1 MKNKYPA
8 ATIVG
13 LVSLMVFLVAC
24 SGGGPSSLGIR
35 DIVQG
40 TGDEALAGTT
50 LVMHYTG
57 WLYSNGKH
65 GKKFD
70 SSLDSGQPFSFKLG
84 AGEVIEGWDK
94 GIAGMRAG
102 GKRELIIPSQMGYGS
117 KGAPPDIP
125 PNAALI
131 FEVQLL
137 SVQK

>member
-1 MKNKYPA
+1 MTIKYLVV
-8 ATIVG
+8 AT
-13 LVSLMVFLVAC
+13 LWLASLLFLLVAC
-24 SGGGPSSLGIR
+24 SSGGPSSLGIR

-40 TGDEALAGTT
+40 TGDEAVPGST

-102 GKRELIIPSQMGYGS
+102 GKRELIIPSQLGYGS
-117 KGAPPDIP
+117 QGAPPDIP

>member
-8 ATIVG
+8 VAT
-13 LVSLMVFLVAC
+13 LLLASLAFLLVAC

-35 DIVQG
+35 DIEKG
-40 TGDEALAGTT
+40 TGDEAVTGST

-94 GIAGMRAG
+94 GIAGMKVG
-102 GKRELIIPSQMGYGS
+102 GKRELTIPSQMGYGAQ
-117 KGAPPDIP
+117 GAPPDIP

-131 FEVQLL
+131 FEVELL
-137 SVQK
+137 SVIK

>member
-1 MKNKYPA
+1 MTIRYPVV
-8 ATIVG
+8 AT
-13 LVSLMVFLVAC
+13 LWLASLLFLLVAC

-40 TGDEALAGTT
+40 TGDEAVPGST

-94 GIAGMRAG
+94 GIAGMRVG

-117 KGAPPDIP
+117 QGAPPDIP